1 MYLSGFPFGVTDWTK
16 IERTEHKGATGT
28 SYWRTLQCGD
38 VRVRMMEYTPGYLTG
53 YWCSK
58 GHVFFCVEGELEIE
72 LEDGRKFVLTPG
84 MSFQVAD
91 EAERHRNFTRNGATF
106 FVVD

>member
-1 MYLSGFPFGVTDWTK
+1 MHLSGFPFGVTDWSK

-28 SYWRTLQCGD
+28 SYWRTRQCGD
-38 VRVRMMEYTPGYLTG
+38 VRVRMIEYTPGYLTG

-58 GHVFFCVEGELEIE
+58 GHVYYCVDCELENE

-84 MSFQVAD
+84 MSFQDAD
-91 EAERHRNFTRNGATF
+91 DAESHRNITRNGATYF
-106 FVVD
+106 EHD

>member
-1 MYLSGFPFGVTDWTK
+1 MKLSGFPFTVTDWSG

-28 SYWRTLQCGD
+28 SFWRTRNFGD
-38 VRVRMMEYTPGYLTG
+38 VRVRIMEYTPGYLTG

-58 GHVFFCVEGELEIE
+58 GHVFFCLEGELQIE

-84 MSFQVAD
+84 MCFQVAD
-91 EAERHRNFTRNGATF
+91 DAERHRNYTSTGAKF

>member
-1 MYLSGFPFGVTDWTK
+1 MNINGIPFGVTDWAQ
-16 IERTEHKGATGT
+16 IERTEHPGETGT
-28 SYWRTLQCGD
+28 SFWRTCEFGD
-38 VRVRMMEYTPGYLTG
+38 IRVRIMEYTAGYRTG

-58 GHVFFCVEGELEIE
+58 GHVFYCIEGELEVE
-72 LEDGRKFVLTPG
+72 LEDGRKFLLRPG

-91 EAERHRNFTRNGATF
+91 QADRHRNYTRAGAKF